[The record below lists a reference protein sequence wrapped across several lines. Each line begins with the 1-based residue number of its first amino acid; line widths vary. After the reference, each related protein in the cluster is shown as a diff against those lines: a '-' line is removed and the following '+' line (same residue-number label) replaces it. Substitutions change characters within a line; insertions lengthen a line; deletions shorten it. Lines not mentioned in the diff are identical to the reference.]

1 MKRKRI
7 FSLVLALFTIL
18 TLSGCGKRTEYIENL
33 NNFKDAVQISG
44 IKSEDLAQLVQ
55 SVWQNSINEISD
67 PATNKYTIKP
77 GRYSEEKQVYY
88 GKEDVGKHFGDFL
101 GSSLFVDFN
110 EDFNTSLAAL
120 FADSE
125 IIKTTNEIK
134 AEREEIGEL
143 LKQLKQPPKGLEDCY
158 EIADDL
164 YDAYYKVSELALAP
178 SGTLIDYTS
187 AFSSEDKTLVAKYEK
202 LELLIPEK

>member
-7 FSLVLALFTIL
+7 FSLFLALFTIL
-18 TLSGCGKRTEYIENL
+18 TLSGCGKRAEYIENL

-55 SVWQNSINEISD
+55 SVWQNSIYEVSD
-67 PATNKYTIKP
+67 PETNKYTIIP
-77 GRYSEEKQVYY
+77 ENYSQDRETYLGRTGYY
-88 GKEDVGKHFGDFL
+88 GGE
-101 GSSLFVDFN
+101 FN

-134 AEREEIGEL
+134 AERKEIGEL

-178 SGTLIDYTS
+178 SGTLNDYTS